1 MQIPRASPDLAAHDK
16 RVAFLTE
23 MRTARQAISLPNLL
37 AAPLTFLRH
46 FFWIVIE
53 FIGSIGRSLWA
64 QKALVAA
71 LMAVASAVAAAY
83 LNEGAHTSTL
93 KVVESHLY
101 FVVWWVG
108 LGVASSIGLGML
120 SMLFA
125 STHFRLIPS
134 IG

>member
-1 MQIPRASPDLAAHDK
+1 MRA
-16 RVAFLTE
+16 
-23 MRTARQAISLPNLL
+23 ARQAVSLPNLL

-46 FFWIVIE
+46 FFWIVLE

-71 LMAVASAVAAAY
+71 LITVASAIAAAY

-93 KVVESHLY
+93 KVVEAHLY

-108 LGVASSIGLGML
+108 LGVASSIGLGTNSL
-120 SMLFA
+120 TCLFA
-125 STHFRLIPS
+125 RTIHLWFSLHLAQP
-134 IG
+134 